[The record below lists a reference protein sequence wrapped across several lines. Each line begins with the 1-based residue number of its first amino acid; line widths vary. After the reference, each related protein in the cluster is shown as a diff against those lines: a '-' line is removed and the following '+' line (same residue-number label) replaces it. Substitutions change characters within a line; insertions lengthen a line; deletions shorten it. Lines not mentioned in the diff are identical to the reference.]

1 MKNRIYSQLS
11 LASLAITVGLASCGG
26 GANSSTQ
33 NGPNPAD
40 KQLLGAGATFPYPLY
55 SKMFA
60 EYGKKDSTQTNYQS
74 IGSGGGIKQI
84 MSKTVDFGASDAFL
98 SDDDISKAPAPVVEF
113 PTCIGAVVLSYNL
126 PDNPEL
132 KFTPEIVTGIFMKTI
147 TKWNDKKI
155 KDENPDA
162 KLPDQDI
169 TVVHRSDGSGTT
181 FVFTDYLAK
190 VSDDFKTKIGAGKS
204 VNWPEG
210 EIGGKGN
217 EGVAGVIKQTPG
229 AIGYIELV
237 YALQNNM
244 SVASLKNAAGNYV
257 KPSLESASL
266 CANGD
271 IPADTRISITNSS
284 VDQAYPISS
293 FTWIILYKEQ
303 KYGDRSKAKATTLVK
318 ELWWM
323 IHDGQQF
330 CTGLNYAPLPAKAVA
345 AGEAILKSVTYDG
358 QPVLQAM

>member
-1 MKNRIYSQLS
+1 MKNRIYRQLS
-11 LASLAITVGLASCGG
+11 LAGLVLAVGLASCSNDNK
-26 GANSSTQ
+26 GATQ
-33 NGPNPAD
+33 NAANPAD

-55 SKMFA
+55 SKMFS

-113 PTCIGAVVLSYNL
+113 PTCIGAVVISYNL

-132 KFTPEIVTGIFMKTI
+132 KLTPEIVTGIFMKTI

-155 KDENPDA
+155 KAENPDA

-204 VNWPEG
+204 VNWPDG

-229 AIGYIELV
+229 AVGYIELA
-237 YALQNNM
+237 YAMQNTM
-244 SVASLKNAAGNYV
+244 AFAMIKNSAGNYV
-257 KPSLESASL
+257 KASLESASL

-284 VDQAYPISS
+284 VDQAYPIAS
-293 FTWIILYKEQ
+293 FTWIIVYKEQ
-303 KYGDRSKAKATTLVK
+303 KYGDRSKAKATTLCK

-330 CTGLNYAPLPAKAVA
+330 CNALNYATLPPKAVTA
-345 AGEAILKSVTYDG
+345 AEAVLKSVTYDG
-358 QPVLQAM
+358 QPVLQ